1 MSIHVVVSQ
10 EVKGQARAVFC
21 PSRAL
26 GLLLCLAL
34 CLSLGMVFMASP
46 ALAATGQTTILSGK
60 VVSPVTRMPP
70 VPFNAIVDEVMATP
84 GQAVTAGQPLM
95 RYHLQEEAERILQK
109 EVTLGAGT
117 EGERAQVL
125 TLERQLAETAA
136 QRNKARQLVASKL
149 GSAQALARLEGDVSS
164 LQQRIILMRST
175 IQKMESNFAQ
185 RLQELGGYFG
195 APIKE
200 GDDLPRS
207 LTLTSPIAGHV
218 LSVASD
224 MHPGTILAAGAAP
237 IAVGQMNP
245 MLIQVQVYEAEIGR
259 MKEGDLATVNIPS
272 LQDKAFSAK
281 VTKIAWAAS
290 DLNVANP
297 SFYTV
302 ELTIP
307 NPDLELKPG
316 FKAVVHFGKTPQK

>member
-1 MSIHVVVSQ
+1 MSTPSGYAFPHTGSA
-10 EVKGQARAVFC
+10 QALLRPC
-21 PSRAL
+21 PACL
-26 GLLLCLAL
+26 DAQWPCLLLILLLCLLAP
-34 CLSLGMVFMASP
+34 MPVQ
-46 ALAATGQTTILSGK
+46 AATPQTTILSGK

-70 VPFNAIVDEVMATP
+70 LPFSAIVDEVLAAP
-84 GQAVTAGQPLM
+84 GQAVTAGQPLL

-117 EGERAQVL
+117 EEHRAQVL
-125 TLERQLAETAA
+125 TLERQLAEANA

-149 GSAQALARLEGDVSS
+149 GSPQALDRLEGDVSS
-164 LQQRIILMRST
+164 LQQRIKLLRST
-175 IQKMESNFAQ
+175 VAKMESSFQ
-185 RLQELGGYFG
+185 ERLTELGGYFG
-195 APIKE
+195 TTLNE
-200 GDDLPRS
+200 GDALPTT
-207 LTLTSPIAGHV
+207 LILTSPIAGHV

-224 MHPGTILAAGAAP
+224 MHPGTLLAAGSMP

-259 MKEGDLATVNIPS
+259 IKEGDLASVNIPS
-272 LQDKAFSAK
+272 LQDKAFAAR
-281 VTKIAWAAS
+281 VTKIAWAAT

-316 FKAVVHFGKTPQK
+316 FKAVVHFGKAPQ